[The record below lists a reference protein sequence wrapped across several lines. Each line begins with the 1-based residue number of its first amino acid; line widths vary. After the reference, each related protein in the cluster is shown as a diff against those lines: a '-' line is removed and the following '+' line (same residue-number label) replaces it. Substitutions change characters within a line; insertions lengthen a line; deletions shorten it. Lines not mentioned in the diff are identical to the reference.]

1 VRAASHARLAPGVG
15 AIVAA
20 FALALALALPALAVA
35 DDLGD
40 NPFNVRAEAVATP
53 GHARGDY
60 RIEVTFLCPPGTY
73 IYAERTLVSF
83 PKETQASTPVFSK
96 GTVKYDKFEERELEI
111 FTGTATAVSYITGAG
126 RSSDAIFPIAVV
138 VEYQGCETEFCYFPQ
153 AETLHV
159 ELTMAGGAEIAGAAT
174 TAGAS
179 DASGS
184 APPSGSH
191 TEKAEALAPAT
202 SGASPSATKGGGVDF
217 ANRIARQGY
226 LVTYIGVFLS
236 GILLSFTPCVF
247 PIIPITVG
255 VIGARG
261 AGSVSRGFTLSLI
274 YVLGMALTY
283 ATLGLV
289 AAQTGALFG
298 SFLQNPWV
306 IGFVVFVLMALAF
319 SMFGLFEVQLP
330 AGLAGRLSGGGTGG
344 SFIGVFFMGII
355 AGLVA
360 SPCVGPVIL
369 GLLIYIATT
378 GSLLLGFTLLLTLGF
393 GMGVLFL
400 VIGTFSG
407 SISALPRAGLWMDR
421 VKEVFGVLLIAMA
434 LYFLRPLI
442 DRTLFAGLVGVT
454 LLVLAGM
461 GGVFVVHGTGWIDRA
476 RRTLLLLFLAAGIA
490 FTSGALRDAGFLL
503 SPSQPVGQA
512 GNAAQAA
519 TQGGIEWIPS
529 EIAGVEAAR
538 KAGRAAII
546 DFTAEWCLVCHEIDA
561 AVFQDP
567 RVVAASKDF
576 VTIRLDFTRVDD
588 NVRGLQSK
596 YGVRGLPMV
605 MFLDREGRVLHDLTI
620 SGFLSPEEFLERMRK
635 ASAAA

>member
-1 VRAASHARLAPGVG
+1 MRHAPHARFLAASAG
-15 AIVAA
+15 ALVLV
-20 FALALALALPALAVA
+20 LALCTLAAA

-73 IYAERTLVSF
+73 IYAERTAVSF
-83 PKETQASTPVFSK
+83 PEQAQASPAVFSK
-96 GTVKYDKFEERELEI
+96 GTVKFDKFEERELEI
-111 FTGTATAVSYITGAG
+111 FTGHATAVSYVAGAG
-126 RSSDAIFPIAVV
+126 RPSDAIFPIAVA
-138 VEYQGCETEFCYFPQ
+138 VEYQGCATEFCYFPQ
-153 AETLHV
+153 METLYV
-159 ELTMAGGAEIAGAAT
+159 ELTMAGAAEAGGAAIP
-174 TAGAS
+174 AESPSAS
-179 DASGS
+179 DGPGSATSGDSRVTSTESLDPASG
-184 APPSGSH
+184 G
-191 TEKAEALAPAT
+191 
-202 SGASPSATKGGGVDF
+202 GASPSGAKGGGVDF
-217 ANRIARQGY
+217 ASRIARQGY
-226 LVTYIGVFLS
+226 AVTYIGVFLS

-261 AGSVSRGFTLSLI
+261 AGSVSRGFVLSLV

-298 SFLQNPWV
+298 SFLQNPFV
-306 IGFVVFVLMALAF
+306 IGFVVFVLVALAL

-330 AGLAGRLSGGGTGG
+330 PGLAGRLSSGGSGGG
-344 SFIGVFFMGII
+344 FIGVFLMGII

-378 GSLLLGFTLLLTLGF
+378 GSLLLGFTLLLTLGL
-393 GMGVLFL
+393 GMGMLFL

-407 SISALPRAGLWMDR
+407 SLSALPRAGLWMDR
-421 VKEVFGVLLIAMA
+421 VKEVFGILLIGMA
-434 LYFLRPLI
+434 LYFLRPLV
-442 DRTLFAGLVGVT
+442 DRTFFAALVGVT
-454 LLVLAGM
+454 LLILAGM
-461 GGVFVVHGTGWIDRA
+461 GGVFVAHGTGWIDRA

-503 SPSQPVGQA
+503 APPQSVGQ
-512 GNAAQAA
+512 GGSAAQAA

-529 EIAGVEAAR
+529 ETAGVEAAR
-538 KAGRAAII
+538 KAGRATMI
-546 DFTAEWCLVCHEIDA
+546 DFTAEWCLVCHEIDS

-567 RVVAASKDF
+567 RVVAAAKDF
-576 VTIRLDFTRVDD
+576 VAIRLDFTRVDD
-588 NVRGLQSK
+588 TVRGLQSK